1 MKISQLILVLA
12 IAASGYARKAFE
24 FGHDVKPVK
33 YTTTTSLGPPKT
45 NITKR

>member
-12 IAASGYARKAFE
+12 IAASGYAKKAFE

-33 YTTTTSLGPPKT
+33 YTSTTSLGPSKIYT
-45 NITKR
+45 TKK